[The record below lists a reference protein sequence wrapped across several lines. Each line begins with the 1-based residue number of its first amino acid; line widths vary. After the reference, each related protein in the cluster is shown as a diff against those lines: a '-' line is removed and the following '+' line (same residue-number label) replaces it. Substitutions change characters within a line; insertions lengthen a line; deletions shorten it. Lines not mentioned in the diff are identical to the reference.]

1 MQTSK
6 VKQTQIYAFLWMA
19 KDIASETFKKCLF
32 CCYPADL
39 ISLSIPP
46 SVGFTFYVFR
56 FLRDQIKKQKNN
68 SNRNIFVSC
77 FKLSF
82 EEGWN
87 YPEQKKQL
95 NCHIWWFSDHEIL
108 FSGSFMTRARKKFG
122 PKIFHLPDVTPDK
135 PEKQIS
141 PENPVSWNFGK
152 KIVLFAK
159 HISRWW
165 RHRTKLGIWSS
176 GLGIE
181 P

>member
-1 MQTSK
+1 MNGNG
-6 VKQTQIYAFLWMA
+6 F
-19 KDIASETFKKCLF
+19 ASQTFKKCLF

-39 ISLSIPP
+39 INLSIPP
-46 SVGFTFYVFR
+46 SVGFTFLIFL
-56 FLRDQIKKQKNN
+56 FLRDQIKKQKTIQTETFLFHVLNWA
-68 SNRNIFVSC
+68 SRRVGIIP
-77 FKLSF
+77 KK
-82 EEGWN
+82 
-87 YPEQKKQL
+87 KKQL
-95 NCHIWWFSDHEIL
+95 NCHFWWFSDHEIL
-108 FSGSFMTRARKKFG
+108 FSGSFMTRARKSFG
-122 PKIFHLPDVTPDK
+122 PEIFHRPDVTPDK

-181 P
+181 PWT